1 MRLCEFLS
9 EVLEVNRIRTNHLF
23 SIRPLLSQDLKIRK
37 ISGRH
42 QISADGKHLVD
53 GLAFGRPLLRQ
64 PADRPSINI
73 PPRKRRRITCNE
85 DEEDDEGFKALMDK
99 EADDFEDENVK
110 QLVLHADF
118 DDDDEEDDEDFAPG
132 EDEDIEE
139 EDESEEVDD
148 DEKSSNG
155 DGQEEREAH
164 ISGPQNEVVEGA
176 DDELALADVS
186 DLSTRAKIRKLH
198 SAFPKSPLAVCK
210 YILSGTRGD
219 VGEAYDALARGF
231 PPVKP
236 KSAVTEISQE
246 HDDLSISNSQQSN
259 PSSGEESKDEDS
271 MEVDADDSQDRLL
284 EYYDQNGLP
293 PDSITTGKALSFMA
307 EVAKS
312 SPNRRRQD
320 SRRTESVASKKSIKF
335 TADED
340 LSKGLTSTPFIDLE
354 SPEEDDSEEES
365 EDSSDED
372 DATSSIDSS
381 EEEADNIEASE
392 TSSSSSD
399 GDSSSDSSSE
409 NESPEETSSKPSSAV
424 AAQYNSIQSPSP
436 KHVDKKSKLQVARVP
451 PGQGSKRTRKRNER
465 RKNHA
470 VLARF
475 KEKGILPAGTTISE
489 FSQLHGVDSNTS
501 PEDALA
507 ALEAVRAAKASED
520 LNDFERRRQ
529 GLLKSLASGGIELGP
544 ESSNKERGSAGDV
557 TEEPVVEEPSPEAA
571 SSQDVNTQR
580 AVNTFST
587 APETRHSTSLSVLKQ
602 TDSNVETEDVR
613 LSIAPDASTLDT
625 TSASPQPTTSSADS
639 SQARPSRRSKLDL
652 GAGRRL
658 LFGALGIKNPKT
670 KHDEEKVRRDLMKD
684 IKPVMLI
691 KSVEESI
698 ASVNEEIADE
708 DPDAWRDKIIYRA
721 VECVH
726 EGVELSEPPFPFVQR
741 WDPQQQGSW
750 SHKGNRGGKR
760 KKDQRGHS
768 QYYNE
773 DPRASKKQKRR
784 KGKHSYAE
792 EQEYL
797 DASYE
802 PSYQEDTIVTDYDET
817 TQVTNPHSDD
827 ADGEI
832 NQQLM
837 NDIQVPSASVS
848 QDPDDLAPLPEDPSS
863 LPDLEHGK
871 AEVGMT
877 IAFKQLEMSAATQ
890 WQPQISP
897 YRTAIVIALPESGE
911 LHLTLAM
918 RDRKQSSKLYD
929 EDTGERVYH
938 RFDMPGSDDEMDE
951 EDDGMLNVSFGALM
965 EPKIL
970 QNAPA
975 NLDKDTTMNQATQAE
990 ESIQVSLRA
999 SNRKEAAE
1007 VQFSHVTETP
1017 LHADAPDSNPP
1028 EESTQTI
1035 QKVSKRGIIEE
1046 SVLSIHSPVKDV
1058 DANPLEESTE
1068 TIQKNS
1074 GDAMVEEAVSD
1085 PSYHSPAKELD
1096 SNPATSSLRGED
1108 VLQED
1113 PVTLTEQVSDEN
1125 RKKILHMMK
1134 EAGFRSSVPSSIV
1147 KDIRPSGMESPGDAA
1162 VFEKLMRDMTEIDRS
1177 VYSPKFNGFGSRS
1190 PAKIRETSQTP
1201 LEKQRERSSSPVE
1214 PQSSWVTVGEK
1225 YVPSSSP
1232 RHEEPTVSDQ
1242 DHNSSWETD
1251 SEDQPSSPPVPKN
1264 NSSKKTS
1271 SKKIPVGRAQAMW
1284 EALQPKSRKATSS
1297 PAAKGAKT
1305 SPDPALGLD
1314 GVGGKDSTSTVQYPK
1329 LSVGSLFT
1337 SQTTDHGRQP
1347 DFNFEE
1353 IAATNADTPK
1363 VPEFDVRTSQNG
1375 AAKADSPPELP
1386 SRKSP
1391 DESDNLDHRDDHMS
1405 DEEPQLPRRKSSNK
1419 SIKPSVED
1427 LRNKYDVL
1435 DDALSSD
1442 SPFPT
1447 LEEVL
1452 SQRTTIKIEKAISVP
1467 PKGPTKADREY
1478 KKAMAELSEDSD
1490 QSTPKA
1496 SQKQKRL
1503 SRSRSTTNRGSE
1515 SRSSKPRASQSFAS
1529 QPGASQPSASQSQ
1542 CIDLTLSSDVEPEPE
1557 VELADDNE
1565 RPAFK
1570 TYNFGGADDDD
1581 DDDDDEDFV
1590 GWGPK
1595 KASTL
1600 QGVETRNKTSPGL
1613 RDSSQASL
1621 NSRSKKAPRF

>member
-1 MRLCEFLS
+1 
-9 EVLEVNRIRTNHLF
+9 
-23 SIRPLLSQDLKIRK
+23 
-37 ISGRH
+37 
-42 QISADGKHLVD
+42 
-53 GLAFGRPLLRQ
+53 
-64 PADRPSINI
+64 
-73 PPRKRRRITCNE
+73 
-85 DEEDDEGFKALMDK
+85 MDK
-99 EADDFEDENVK
+99 EADDFEDENKK

-118 DDDDEEDDEDFAPG
+118 DDDDEEDDEDFAPR
-132 EDEDIEE
+132 EDQDIEE
-139 EDESEEVDD
+139 EDEPEEDD

-155 DGQEEREAH
+155 DDQEEQEAH
-164 ISGPQNEVVEGA
+164 ISEPRNEAVEE
-176 DDELALADVS
+176 DDGELALAHVS
-186 DLSTRAKIRKLH
+186 DLSTPAKIRKLH

-219 VGEAYDALARGF
+219 VGEAYDALTRGF

-236 KSAVTEISQE
+236 KRAVTEISQE
-246 HDDLSISNSQQSN
+246 HDDLSIPNSQQSN
-259 PSSGEESKDEDS
+259 ASSGDESEDENS
-271 MEVDADDSQDRLL
+271 MEVDADDSQDRLF

-293 PDSITTGKALSFMA
+293 PGSITTGKALSFMA
-307 EVAKS
+307 EVEKS
-312 SPNRRRQD
+312 SPNQRRQD
-320 SRRTESVASKKSIKF
+320 SRRIVSVTSKKSIKF

-354 SPEEDDSEEES
+354 SLEEDDSEEES

-372 DATSSIDSS
+372 VATSSSDSS

-392 TSSSSSD
+392 TSSYSSD

-409 NESPEETSSKPSSAV
+409 DELPEETSSKPSLVV

-436 KHVDKKSKLQVARVP
+436 KHVDKKSKQQVARVP
-451 PGQGSKRTRKRNER
+451 PNQGSKPTRKRNER

-470 VLARF
+470 VLMRF

-489 FSQLHGVDSNTS
+489 FSQLHEVDSNTS

-507 ALEAVRAAKASED
+507 ALEAVRAAKASEN

-529 GLLKSLASGGIELGP
+529 GLLKSLALGGIELGP
-544 ESSNKERGSAGDV
+544 ESSKKGRNSAGNV

-571 SSQDVNTQR
+571 RSQDVNSQQ

-587 APETRHSTSLSVLKQ
+587 APESRHSTSLSVLKQ
-602 TDSNVETEDVR
+602 ADSNMETEDVR
-613 LSIAPDASTLDT
+613 PSIAPDASTLDT
-625 TSASPQPTTSSADS
+625 TSASPQPTTASADS

-670 KHDEEKVRRDLMKD
+670 KKDEEKVRSDLMKD
-684 IKPVMLI
+684 VRPVMLM
-691 KSVEESI
+691 KSAVESI

-726 EGVELSEPPFPFVQR
+726 EGVELSKPPFPFVQR

-750 SHKGNRGGKR
+750 SQKGNRGGKR
-760 KKDQRGHS
+760 KKDQRDHS

-773 DPRASKKQKRR
+773 NPRASKKQKRS
-784 KGKHSYAE
+784 KVKHSYAE

-797 DASYE
+797 DTSYQ

-817 TQVTNPHSDD
+817 TLVTNLRSDD

-837 NDIQVPSASVS
+837 NDIQAPSAVVS
-848 QDPDDLAPLPEDPSS
+848 QDPADLAPLPEDPSS

-877 IAFKQLEMSAATQ
+877 VAFKQLEMSAATQ
-890 WQPQISP
+890 WQPQISA

-951 EDDGMLNVSFGALM
+951 EDDGILNVSFGELM

-975 NLDKDTTMNQATQAE
+975 NLDKDTTMNEATQAR
-990 ESIQVSLRA
+990 ESTQVSHTA
-999 SNRKEAAE
+999 SNHREEAAE
-1007 VQFSHVTETP
+1007 AQFSHVTETP
-1017 LHADAPDSNPP
+1017 LHSDAPDSNPP
-1028 EESTQTI
+1028 EESTQTL
-1035 QKVSKRGIIEE
+1035 QKVSKLDIIEE
-1046 SVLSIHSPVKDV
+1046 SVPSIHSPVKDV
-1058 DANPLEESTE
+1058 DANPLNESTE
-1068 TIQKNS
+1068 KIQKFS
-1074 GDAMVEEAVSD
+1074 EDTVVEEAVPD
-1085 PSYHSPAKELD
+1085 PSCHSPAKELD
-1096 SNPATSSLRGED
+1096 SNPATPSLRGGD
-1108 VLQED
+1108 VPQED
-1113 PVTLTEQVSDEN
+1113 SVALKEQVSDEN
-1125 RKKILHMMK
+1125 REKISRMMK
-1134 EAGFRSSVPSSIV
+1134 EAGFRSSVPSSII
-1147 KDIRPSGMESPGDAA
+1147 KDIRPNGMESPGDAA
-1162 VFEKLMRDMTEIDRS
+1162 VFEKLMRDMTEIDGS
-1177 VYSPKFNGFGSRS
+1177 AYSPKFNGFGSSS

-1201 LEKQRERSSSPVE
+1201 LEKQRERSNSPVE
-1214 PQSSWVTVGEK
+1214 PQSNWVTVDED

-1242 DHNSSWETD
+1242 EDNLSWETD

-1271 SKKIPVGRAQAMW
+1271 SKKVPVGRAQAMW
-1284 EALQPKSRKATSS
+1284 EALQPKSKETTSS

-1314 GVGGKDSTSTVQYPK
+1314 GVSGKDSSSTVQFPK
-1329 LSVGSLFT
+1329 LSVRSLFT
-1337 SQTTDHGRQP
+1337 SQITDHGRQP
-1347 DFNFEE
+1347 DLNFDE

-1363 VPEFDVRTSQNG
+1363 VPEFDKNTSQNG

-1391 DESDNLDHRDDHMS
+1391 DESDNLDQIDDHMS
-1405 DEEPQLPRRKSSNK
+1405 DEDPQLPRRKSPNER
-1419 SIKPSVED
+1419 IKPSVED
-1427 LRNKYDVL
+1427 SRNKYDVL

-1442 SPFPT
+1442 NPFPT

-1452 SQRTTIKIEKAISVP
+1452 SQRTTIKIEKTTSIP
-1467 PKGPTKADREY
+1467 PKSPTKVDKEY
-1478 KKAMAELSEDSD
+1478 KKAMAVVDELSEDSD
-1490 QSTPKA
+1490 QSTPNA

-1529 QPGASQPSASQSQ
+1529 QPRASQPSASQSQ

-1557 VELADDNE
+1557 VEVSDDNE

-1581 DDDDDEDFV
+1581 DGDVV

-1595 KASTL
+1595 KASTM
-1600 QGVETRNKTSPGL
+1600 QGVETRKKTGPGL